1 MFKNNNFAICWKIL
15 RKVTIL
21 IVMRNKL
28 QVKKKPL
35 KTMRTIRTGL
45 LVGNVHNFDKM
56 TLING
61 L

>member
-35 KTMRTIRTGL
+35 KTMQTIRTGL